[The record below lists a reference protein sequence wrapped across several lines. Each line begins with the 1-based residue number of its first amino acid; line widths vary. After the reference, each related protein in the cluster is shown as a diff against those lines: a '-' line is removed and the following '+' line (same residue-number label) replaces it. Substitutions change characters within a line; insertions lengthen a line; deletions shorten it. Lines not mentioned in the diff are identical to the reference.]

1 MKQFLMSFTT
11 AKKACDKAGSNIQA
25 PGPFYNMDP
34 YQLLA
39 IHIIIRI
46 RKDLKRTRD
55 PYEIAALLRWFDTS
69 WGITICDLIGVEASY
84 IKEVLKNETAKKHK

>member
-1 MKQFLMSFTT
+1 MSFTT
-11 AKKACDKAGSNIQA
+11 AKKARDKAGGNLQA

-46 RKDLKRTRD
+46 RKDLKHMRNQYD
-55 PYEIAALLRWFDTS
+55 INHLLDWFDTS
-69 WGITICDLIGVEASY
+69 WGVTICDLIGVEASY
-84 IKEVLKNETAKKHK
+84 IKEVLKNETVKKYR